1 MAALTALKRKNFD
14 VNGGEPKKAAL
25 LALNWR
31 NSGSNGV
38 ELENSEVNGA
48 EPEKWRP

>member
-1 MAALTALKRKNFD
+1 MSE
-14 VNGGEPKKAAL
+14 VNGVEPKKVAL

-38 ELENSEVNGA
+38 E
-48 EPEKWRP
+48 PEKKRRWQRWTGKTADLTALNRK